1 MFAKPSN
8 GEIDYSPPAVV
19 LTAEILKLL
28 VSIGIF
34 IYQTR
39 GIRKVLKYLQK
50 FDSKLRKLKL

>member
-19 LTAEILKLL
+19 LIAETLKLL

-39 GIRKVLKYLQK
+39 GIRRVLKYVQK
-50 FDSKLRKLKL
+50 LSLRLRKL